1 MEKNFVSNKDES
13 VVMFKSP
20 VLDKMS
26 RIHWSVPL
34 YLFVPVVLFF
44 LYRSIFMLHIGAL
57 AICILFVAGVFA
69 WTLMEYVLH
78 RWFFHTPLPGELGK
92 RVHFIIHGVHHD
104 YPNDTHRLVM
114 VPSLSIPL
122 AFIVYFI
129 FWALLGNVYV
139 APLFAGIVTGYL
151 IYDMT
156 HYAIHHYGFK
166 SKYWLNLK
174 VNHMKHHYQQ
184 PNRGYGVSSILWDI
198 IFQSKFRERN

>member
-20 VLDKMS
+20 MLDKMS

-44 LYRSIFMLHIGAL
+44 LYRSIFMLHLGAL
-57 AICILFVAGVFA
+57 TIGILFVCGVFA
-69 WTLMEYVLH
+69 WTLMEYMLH
-78 RWFFHTPLPGELGK
+78 RWFFHTELPGELG
-92 RVHFIIHGVHHD
+92 RRIHFIIHGVHHD

-129 FWALLGNVYV
+129 FWALLGNVLV
-139 APLFAGIVTGYL
+139 APLYAGIVAGYL
-151 IYDMT
+151 VYDMT

-166 SKYWLNLK
+166 SKYWLDLK

-198 IFQSKFRERN
+198 IFQSKFKERK

>member
-34 YLFVPVVLFF
+34 FLFVPVVLYF
-44 LYRSIFMLHIGAL
+44 LYRSIFVIHLGAL
-57 AICILFVAGVFA
+57 AIILLYMFGVLI
-69 WTLMEYVLH
+69 WSLSEYILH
-78 RWFFHTPLPGELGK
+78 RWVFHTALPGKLGK
-92 RVHFIIHGVHHD
+92 RIHFVIHGVHHD

-122 AFIVYFI
+122 AFFYYFL
-129 FWALLGNVYV
+129 FWLLLGPAFVC
-139 APLFAGIVTGYL
+139 PFFSGLVTGYL
-151 IYDMT
+151 VYDMT

-166 SKYWLNLK
+166 SKYWLRLK

-184 PNRGYGVSSILWDI
+184 PDRGYGVSSILWDI
-198 IFQSKFRERN
+198 IFSSKFKEK

>member
-20 VLDKMS
+20 VLDKLS

-34 YLFVPVVLFF
+34 FIFVPVVLFC
-44 LYRSIFMLHIGAL
+44 LYRSVFSLHIGAL
-57 AICILFVAGVFA
+57 AIVIFFIAGLFA
-69 WTLMEYVLH
+69 WSLVEYVLH
-78 RWFFHTPLPGELGK
+78 RWVFHTELPGELG
-92 RVHFIIHGVHHD
+92 RRIHFIMHGVHHD

-122 AFIVYFI
+122 ATLFYFI
-129 FWALLGNVYV
+129 FWVLVGPVYV
-139 APLFAGIVTGYL
+139 APLFAGLVTGYL
-151 IYDMT
+151 FYDMT

-166 SKYWLNLK
+166 NKYWLKLK

-184 PNRGYGVSSILWDI
+184 PHRGYGVSSTVWDE
-198 IFQSKFRERN
+198 IFQSKFKER

>member
-1 MEKNFVSNKDES
+1 
-13 VVMFKSP
+13 MFKSP
-20 VLDKMS
+20 MLDKMS

-44 LYRSIFMLHIGAL
+44 LYRSIFMLHLGAL
-57 AICILFVAGVFA
+57 TIGILFVCGVFA
-69 WTLMEYVLH
+69 WTLMEYMLH
-78 RWFFHTPLPGELGK
+78 RWFFHTELPGELG
-92 RVHFIIHGVHHD
+92 RRIHFIIHGVHHD

-129 FWALLGNVYV
+129 FWALLGNVLV
-139 APLFAGIVTGYL
+139 APLYAGIVAGYL
-151 IYDMT
+151 VYDMT

-166 SKYWLNLK
+166 SKYWLDLK

-198 IFQSKFRERN
+198 IFQSKFKERK

>member
-26 RIHWSVPL
+26 SIHWSVPL

-44 LYRSIFMLHIGAL
+44 LYRSIFMLHLGAL
-57 AICILFVAGVFA
+57 VIAGFYIAGIFV
-69 WTLMEYVLH
+69 WTLLEYVLH
-78 RWFFHTPLPGELGK
+78 RWVFHTPLPGELG
-92 RVHFIIHGVHHD
+92 RRLHFIIHGVHHD

-122 AFIVYFI
+122 AFVVYFI
-129 FWALLGNVYV
+129 FWALLGNIYV

-151 IYDMT
+151 VYDMT

-184 PNRGYGVSSILWDI
+184 PDRGYGVSSILWDV
-198 IFQSKFRERN
+198 IFQSKFKQK

>member
-1 MEKNFVSNKDES
+1 
-13 VVMFKSP
+13 MFKSP

-34 YLFVPVVLFF
+34 YIFVPVVLFF
-44 LYRSIFMLHIGAL
+44 LYRSIFTLHINAL
-57 AICILFVAGVFA
+57 AIILLFLSGVFV
-69 WTLMEYVLH
+69 WSLTEYIMH
-78 RWFFHTPLPGELGK
+78 RYVFHTQLPGKLG
-92 RVHFIIHGVHHD
+92 RRIHFVIHGVHHD

-122 AFIVYFI
+122 GFFFYFL
-129 FWALLGNVYV
+129 FWVLLGPIYE
-139 APLFAGIVTGYL
+139 APLFAGLVTGYL

-166 SKYWLNLK
+166 SKYWLRLK

-184 PNRGYGVSSILWDI
+184 PDRGYGVSSTLWDI
-198 IFQSKFRERN
+198 ILDSKFKEK

>member
-1 MEKNFVSNKDES
+1 MQKNFVSNKDES

-20 VLDKMS
+20 VLDKLS

-34 YLFVPVVLFF
+34 FLFVPVVLYF
-44 LYRSIFMLHIGAL
+44 LYRSIFVLHL
-57 AICILFVAGVFA
+57 SAIAIIPLYIFGLLI
-69 WTLMEYVLH
+69 WSLSEYILH
-78 RWFFHTPLPGELGK
+78 RWVFHTPLPGKLGE
-92 RVHFIIHGVHHD
+92 RIHFVIHGVHHD

-122 AFIVYFI
+122 AFFYYFL
-129 FWALLGNVYV
+129 FWLLLGPAFVS
-139 APLFAGIVTGYL
+139 PFFSGLVTGYL

-166 SKYWLNLK
+166 SQYWLRLK

-184 PNRGYGVSSILWDI
+184 PDRGYGVSSILWDI
-198 IFQSKFRERN
+198 IFNSKFK

>member
-34 YLFVPVVLFF
+34 FIFVPVVLFF
-44 LYRSIFMLHIGAL
+44 LFRSIFQLHLNALQIIGFY
-57 AICILFVAGVFA
+57 ILGLFA
-69 WTLMEYVLH
+69 WSFVEYVLH
-78 RWFFHTPLPGELGK
+78 RYVFHTELPGKIG
-92 RVHFIIHGVHHD
+92 RRIHFVVHGVHHD

-122 AFIVYFI
+122 GVLFYFLC
-129 FWALLGNVYV
+129 WLVLGPNL
-139 APLFAGIVTGYL
+139 ASPFFAGLVSGYL

-166 SKYWLNLK
+166 SKYWIRLK
-174 VNHMKHHYQQ
+174 VYHMKHHYQQ
-184 PNRGYGVSSILWDI
+184 PHRGYGVSSALWDS
-198 IFQSKFRERN
+198 IFHSKFKENK

>member
-1 MEKNFVSNKDES
+1 
-13 VVMFKSP
+13 MFKSP

-44 LYRSIFMLHIGAL
+44 LYRSIFMLHLGAL
-57 AICILFVAGVFA
+57 TIGILFVCGVFA
-69 WTLMEYVLH
+69 WTLMEYMLH
-78 RWFFHTPLPGELGK
+78 RWFFHTELPGELG
-92 RVHFIIHGVHHD
+92 RRIHFIIHGVHHD

-129 FWALLGNVYV
+129 FWALLGNALV
-139 APLFAGIVTGYL
+139 APLFAGIVAGYL
-151 IYDMT
+151 VYDMT

-166 SKYWLNLK
+166 SKYWLDLK

-198 IFQSKFRERN
+198 IFQSKFKERK